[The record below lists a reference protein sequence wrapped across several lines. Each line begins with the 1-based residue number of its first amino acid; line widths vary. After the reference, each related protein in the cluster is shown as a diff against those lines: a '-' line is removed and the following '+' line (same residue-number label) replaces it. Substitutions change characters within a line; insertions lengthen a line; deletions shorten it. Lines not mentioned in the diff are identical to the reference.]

1 MKKILPRASDIH
13 SAQTLKELGNLRQEA
28 RSALDLAVVALAPS
42 PLVDRLATAVGLLE
56 SLAELPADSPPV
68 IAMVPKTLAQ
78 AKSALEDWRA
88 WHKEYLDRRIPT
100 G

>member
-1 MKKILPRASDIH
+1 MKEIPPKPSEIH
-13 SAQTLKELGNLRQEA
+13 SAQALKELRDLRREA

-42 PLVDRLATAVGLLE
+42 QLVDRLATAVGLLE

-68 IAMVPKTLAQ
+68 IALVPKTLAR
-78 AKSALEDWRA
+78 ARSGLEDWRA
-88 WHKEYLDRRIPT
+88 WHKQYLARRIPT

>member
-1 MKKILPRASDIH
+1 MKRTFPRASEIH
-13 SAQTLKELGNLRQEA
+13 SVQTLKELGHLRQEA

-42 PLVDRLATAVGLLE
+42 ELIDRLATAVGLLE

-68 IAMVPKTLAQ
+68 MAMVPRTLTHTRR
-78 AKSALEDWRA
+78 SLDDWRA
-88 WHKEYLDRRIPT
+88 WHKQHLDRRIPS